1 MNSTKTFFGSMP
13 QLHDS
18 IIFLVN
24 MAYGY
29 KQCKAFKLGTRRPH
43 LAPDVLFVLSFKEK
57 FSLDAFTKDTQAP
70 GGVRPLTTT
79 SQYMNPSLPSSAP
92 LTALWAD
99 IFETCHAAAHL
110 ED

>member
-29 KQCKAFKLGTRRPH
+29 KHCKAFKLGTRRPH
-43 LAPDVLFVLSFKEK
+43 LAPDILFVLSFKK
-57 FSLDAFTKDTQAP
+57 KIQLRCLYKRYTGSSWSVAVDHHFPVYDPQPAQLFTTDTPA
-70 GGVRPLTTT
+70 GRH
-79 SQYMNPSLPSSAP
+79 
-92 LTALWAD
+92 
-99 IFETCHAAAHL
+99 I
-110 ED
+110 